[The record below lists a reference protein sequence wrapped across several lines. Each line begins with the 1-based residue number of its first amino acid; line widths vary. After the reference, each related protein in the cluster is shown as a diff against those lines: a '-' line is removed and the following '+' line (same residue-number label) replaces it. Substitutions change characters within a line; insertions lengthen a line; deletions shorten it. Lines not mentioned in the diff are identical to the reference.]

1 MASFPKSTKQPIAV
15 THWSNIDL
23 SCQHITTGNF
33 MEFNVAK
40 AMELCPRQ
48 SIDIDMRTFARL
60 APMPLP
66 TYGNADIKNRA
77 YFVPFRTVM
86 KGFNEFIDDTTVVDG
101 LGEATIPIVLQIPAI
116 QLIKMF
122 LSSSMSA
129 TTTGTADFVHINSDG
144 VTTARVFTI
153 AGKHAYKL
161 LCSLGYRLPFDERSA
176 ASFTISALP
185 LLCLLKI
192 YFDWYFP
199 SAYVDDD
206 RANSV
211 RRMLNLNPTADE
223 GDFNSYFSSQ
233 NLEEIF
239 TILYRV
245 SYDSDYFVSAWDNPV
260 APNNGSY
267 SSIILDD
274 ATTQGNESI
283 RTLSNG
289 TPVLRSYD
297 YGGGTSQFNEL
308 TQFAVD
314 ALKSVSDYMRRHQI
328 SGARVLDRYLSRWGV
343 RLPDAA
349 LDRSVFIGESISK
362 LDFGDVTSTSDSF
375 NDESGTGSVLGGY
388 AGKGIGDTR
397 QFGNGIVHYSTDEFG
412 MLIIVSTIVPKT
424 AYYQGMD
431 RCTFHTKR
439 FDFYTP
445 EFDNLGTQALATR
458 ELFVPIRDYN
468 QADELNGIDY
478 DSSVFGFTP
487 RFAEYKRGY
496 DNMTGDLVLH
506 SKNVGLEGW
515 TLMRDVSNYF
525 DPRDTHAYADVVH
538 DQGFVEGKDANQY
551 NRIFYVTDNEEDKFY
566 IIHNFKINTRFP
578 GKALYDS
585 YEFKDYD
592 KAEKVHIDVNG
603 VRAN

>member
-86 KGFNEFIDDTTVVDG
+86 KGWNEFIDDTTVIDDRG
-101 LGEATIPIVLQIPAI
+101 QAIIPIVLQIPAYE
-116 QLIKMF
+116 LMRMF
-122 LSSSMSA
+122 LFSSMST
-129 TTTGTADFVHINSDG
+129 TTTGTSDFEYIYQDG
-144 VTTARVFTI
+144 TISSRVFTPE
-153 AGKHAYKL
+153 GKHAYKL
-161 LCSLGYRLPFDERSA
+161 LCSLGYRIPFDERSA
-176 ASFTISALP
+176 DSFILSALP
-185 LLCLLKI
+185 LLCLLKL

-199 SAYVDDD
+199 SAYVDDE

-211 RRMLNLNPTADE
+211 RRLLNLNPTDDYGE
-223 GDFNSYFSSQ
+223 FSSYFDSRT
-233 NLEEIF
+233 LEEIF
-239 TILYRV
+239 DVLYRV

-260 APNNGSY
+260 APNSGAY
-267 SSIILDD
+267 SDINVYDSTID
-274 ATTQGNESI
+274 ESPSVVSF
-283 RTLSNG
+283 TNG
-289 TPVLRSYD
+289 TPFL
-297 YGGGTSQFNEL
+297 GGYVSQF
-308 TQFAVD
+308 AID
-314 ALKSVSDYMRRHQI
+314 ALKSVSDYMRRHAI

-362 LDFGDVTSTSDSF
+362 VDFGDVTSTSDSF
-375 NDESGTGSVLGGY
+375 NEDSGTGSVLGGY

-397 QFGNGIVHYSTDEFG
+397 QFGNGIVHYSSDEYG

-431 RCTFHTKR
+431 RCTFHTSR

-458 ELFVPIRDYN
+458 ELYVPIRDYS
-468 QADELNGIDY
+468 QVDENIGIDY
-478 DSSVFGFTP
+478 DSAVFGFTP
-487 RFAEYKRGY
+487 RYAEYKRGY
-496 DNMTGDLVLH
+496 DNMTGDLVLA
-506 SKNVGLEGW
+506 SKNTGLEGW
-515 TLMRDVSNYF
+515 SLMRDVSRYF
-525 DPRDTHAYADVVH
+525 DSRSTLSYADVVH
-538 DQGFVEGKDANQY
+538 DQGFVQGNDANQY
-551 NRIFYVTDNEEDKFY
+551 NRIFYVTDNVDDKFY
-566 IIHNFKINTRFP
+566 IIHNFKITTRFP

-585 YEFKDYD
+585 YEFKDCD
-592 KAEKVHIDVNG
+592 KAENVHIDVNG

>member
-15 THWSNIDL
+15 THYSNIDL

-48 SIDIDMRTFARL
+48 TIDIDMRTFARL

-86 KGFNEFIDDTTVVDG
+86 KGWNEFIDDTTVVDAS
-101 LGEATIPIVLQIPAI
+101 GEPIIPLVLQIPLMN
-116 QLIKMF
+116 LIKMF
-122 LSSSMSA
+122 LYSSMS
-129 TTTGTADFVHINSDG
+129 TVTNGTADFVHIDTGG
-144 VTTARVFTI
+144 VTTSRVFTP

-161 LCSLGYRLPFDERSA
+161 LCSLGYRIAFDER
-176 ASFTISALP
+176 ASNTFTLSALP
-185 LLCLLKI
+185 LLCLLKL

-211 RRMLNLNPTADE
+211 RRMLNLSPTADSD
-223 GDFNSYFSSQ
+223 DFFSYFSSR

-239 TILYRV
+239 GILYRV

-260 APNNGSY
+260 APNNGAY
-267 SSIILDD
+267 SSIIVNDTTTDD
-274 ATTQGNESI
+274 SAIINTEA
-283 RTLSNG
+283 NG
-289 TPVLRSYD
+289 TPVAKWSFNL
-297 YGGGTSQFNEL
+297 SQFS
-308 TQFAVD
+308 VD
-314 ALKSVSDYMRRHQI
+314 ALKSVTDYMRRHQI
-328 SGARVLDRYLSRWGV
+328 AGARVLDRYLSRWGV

-349 LDRSVFIGESISK
+349 LDRSVFIGESIRK
-362 LDFGDVTSTSDSF
+362 IDFGDVTATTDSF
-375 NDESGTGSVLGGY
+375 NEEAGTGSVLGGY
-388 AGKGIGDTR
+388 AGKGIGDNIGDN
-397 QFGNGIVHYSTDEFG
+397 FVHYSTDEYG

-431 RCTFHTKR
+431 RCTFHTSR

-458 ELFVPIRDYN
+458 ELYVPIRDYA
-468 QADELNGIDY
+468 QTDELNGIDY
-478 DSSVFGFTP
+478 DAAVFGFTP
-487 RFAEYKRGY
+487 RYAEYKRGY
-496 DNMTGDLVLH
+496 DNMTGDLVLA
-506 SKNVGLEGW
+506 SKNTGLEGW
-515 TLMRDVSNYF
+515 TLMRDVSTYF
-525 DPRDTHAYADVVH
+525 DSRAIGGYADVVH
-538 DQGFVEGKDANQY
+538 DQGFVQGVDSNQY
-551 NRIFYVTDNEEDKFY
+551 NRIFYVTDNVEDKFY
-566 IIHNFKINTRFP
+566 IIHNFKIQSRFP
-578 GKALYDS
+578 GKSLYDS

-592 KAEKVHIDVNG
+592 KAENVHIDVNG

>member
-23 SCQHITTGNF
+23 SCQHVTTGNF

-48 SIDIDMRTFARL
+48 TIDIDMHTFARL

-86 KGFNEFIDDTTVVDG
+86 KGWNEFIDDTTVVDG
-101 LGEATIPIVLQIPAI
+101 TGEAIIPLVPQIPAI
-116 QLIKMF
+116 ELIKMF
-122 LSSSMSA
+122 TYSSMST
-129 TTTGTADFVHINSDG
+129 TTTGVGDFEHISSNG
-144 VTTARVFTI
+144 TTTSRVFTP

-161 LCSLGYRLPFDERSA
+161 LCSLGYRIPFDERSA
-176 ASFTISALP
+176 SSFTLSALP
-185 LLCLLKI
+185 LLCLLKL

-211 RRMLNLNPTADE
+211 RRMLNLSPTADE
-223 GDFNSYFSSQ
+223 DDFSSYFSSR

-239 TILYRV
+239 DILYRV

-260 APNNGSY
+260 APNSGAY
-267 SSIILDD
+267 SEFSINDITNDSSSLNSAIISND
-274 ATTQGNESI
+274 SI
-283 RTLSNG
+283 NG
-289 TPVLRSYD
+289 TPLVSQSSAI
-297 YGGGTSQFNEL
+297 SQF
-308 TQFAVD
+308 AID

-328 SGARVLDRYLSRWGV
+328 AGARVLDRYLSRWGV

-349 LDRSVFIGESISK
+349 LDRSVFIGESIRK
-362 LDFGDVTSTSDSF
+362 IDFGDVTSTSDSF

-388 AGKGIGDTR
+388 AGKGIGDN
-397 QFGNGIVHYSTDEFG
+397 QSPNFVHYSTDEFG

-424 AYYQGMD
+424 SYYQGMD
-431 RCTFHTKR
+431 RCTFHTR
-439 FDFYTP
+439 RYDFYTP

-458 ELFVPIRDYN
+458 ELFVPIRDYS
-468 QADELNGIDY
+468 QSDEQNGIDY
-478 DSSVFGFTP
+478 DSAVFGFTP

-496 DNMTGDLVLH
+496 DNMTGDLVLS

-515 TLMRDVSNYF
+515 TLMRDVSRYF
-525 DPRDTHAYADVVH
+525 DPRGNRSYADVVH
-538 DQGFVEGKDANQY
+538 DQGFVEGADANQY
-551 NRIFYVTDNEEDKFY
+551 NRIFYVTDNVEDKFY
-566 IIHNFKINTRFP
+566 IIHNFIIETRFP
-578 GKALYDS
+578 GKSLYDS